1 MFEGGLALL
10 LAHALRIQLLKS
22 CVIVNTALFNDR
34 NGNLCSSIMSW
45 SDWQMIAVNVYAA
58 IIKNAMQEGL
68 KSRGIALILSI
79 R

>member
-1 MFEGGLALL
+1 
-10 LAHALRIQLLKS
+10 
-22 CVIVNTALFNDR
+22 
-34 NGNLCSSIMSW
+34 MSW